1 MTATRM
7 ARAATL
13 PAAVAV
19 WVLAALLL
27 WRTKVPADLHLPSL
41 DERSTFGAALV
52 RRAEHYERFFYV
64 EWLLATIASAVAL
77 GWMVRRGPHLAD
89 SLRLGK
95 VNAGIILG
103 AVTLTVVWAA
113 SVPFALASEWW
124 QRRYG
129 ISTQSYS
136 SVLSA
141 SWGTLL
147 GRILVAFVLLGLL
160 LGLAQ
165 KLGGRWWLAAAP
177 LLVGFAAVTQL
188 VVPYLLTIDSHALRN
203 RPLTAEIQRLE
214 RRESA
219 GRPKV
224 LEQTM
229 SDQTTAANAYAVGYG
244 PSRRIVFWDTLLDGR
259 FSDREVRFVAAHEL
273 GHLARGHIVKA
284 IGWFALFAIPILG
297 AAAFV
302 TERRGGLGNPGTIP
316 LALLVIF
323 LAQLALRPLESAV
336 SRRYESEADWVA
348 LNATH
353 DPGAARGLFKRF
365 AGTSLEDPTPPWWA
379 HVFLDDHPTVL
390 ARVEQASAWKAL
402 HPSAAR

>member
-1 MTATRM
+1 M
-7 ARAATL
+7 
-13 PAAVAV
+13 
-19 WVLAALLL
+19 AALFL

-41 DERSTFGAALV
+41 DERSIFGAALV
-52 RRAEHYERFFYV
+52 RRAEHYERFLYV
-64 EWLLATIASAVAL
+64 EWLLATLASAAAL
-77 GWMVRRGPHLAD
+77 GWMVRRGPLLA
-89 SLRLGK
+89 SSFRLGRI
-95 VNAGIILG
+95 NAGIILG
-103 AVTLTVVWAA
+103 AVTLTVVWAV
-113 SVPFALASEWW
+113 SIPFALASEWW

-129 ISTQSYS
+129 ISTESYS

-147 GRILVAFVLLGLL
+147 GRILVGFLLLAL
-160 LGLAQ
+160 ALGLAQ

-177 LLVGFAAVTQL
+177 VLVGFAAVTQL
-188 VVPYLLTIDSHALRN
+188 VVPYLLTIDSHALRD
-203 RPLTAEIQRLE
+203 RQLAGEIQRLE
-214 RRESA
+214 RREGA
-219 GRPKV
+219 GQPKV

-273 GHLARGHIVKA
+273 GHLARRHIVKA
-284 IGWFALFAIPILG
+284 IAWFALFAIPIL
-297 AAAFV
+297 AAVAIV
-302 TERRGGLGNPGTIP
+302 TGWRGGLRNPGTIP

-353 DPGAARGLFKRF
+353 DPGAARGLFRGF
-365 AGTSLEDPTPPWWA
+365 AATSLEDPTPPWWA

-390 ARVEQASAWKAL
+390 ARIEQAQAWKARHL
-402 HPSAAR
+402 LAER